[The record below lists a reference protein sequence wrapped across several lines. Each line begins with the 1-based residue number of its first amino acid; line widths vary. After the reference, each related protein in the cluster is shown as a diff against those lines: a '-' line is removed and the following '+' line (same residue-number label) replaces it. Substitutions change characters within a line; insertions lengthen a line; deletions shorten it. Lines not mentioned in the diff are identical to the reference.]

1 MTGHNDRQCRIA
13 LCDSRAGIYTCS
25 MVLARQRQARI
36 GSNLFSFFVKNFL
49 KKYNKSQFKQQS
61 ILYCSADRYL
71 VQINQSYRAPL
82 IIKVPTN
89 DLCLSFCPQVIADA
103 TPGSRE
109 VPSDLHAASGAVLV
123 PAHQSNKY
131 LV

>member
-1 MTGHNDRQCRIA
+1 M
-13 LCDSRAGIYTCS
+13 
-25 MVLARQRQARI
+25 
-36 GSNLFSFFVKNFL
+36 FL
-49 KKYNKSQFKQQS
+49 KNINKSQFKQQS
-61 ILYCSADRYL
+61 ILYCPADRYL

-89 DLCLSFCPQVIADA
+89 DLCLSFCPQIIADA

-131 LV
+131 LVWKKKIKNGRLLTVAVIVVAEC